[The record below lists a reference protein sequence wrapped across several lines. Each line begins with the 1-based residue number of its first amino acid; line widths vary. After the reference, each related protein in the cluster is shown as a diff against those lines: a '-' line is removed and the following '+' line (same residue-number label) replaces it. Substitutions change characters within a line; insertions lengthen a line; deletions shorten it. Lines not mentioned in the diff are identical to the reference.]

1 MNIIWTFL
9 IIISI
14 VFGFINGTTNE
25 VVNAFLNSLQTS
37 VKVAFSLIGIMAFW
51 LGIMNIAKKSGLI
64 EAFSKLISPLIR
76 LIFKEIPK
84 DNEATTSIALNFTA
98 NALGLSNAATPFGIK
113 AMEDMQKLN
122 PEKEKATNSMCTFL
136 GMNTAGFQLIPTS
149 TLAILTAARA
159 TNPTE
164 IIVPA
169 IITTTIAFISAI
181 ILSKIFERMFK
192 W

>member
-113 AMEDMQKLN
+113 AMEDMQKIN

>member
-149 TLAILTAARA
+149 TLAILTAAGA

>member
-1 MNIIWTFL
+1 MNFIWTFL

-14 VFGFINGTTNE
+14 IFSFINGTTQD
-25 VVNAFLNSLQTS
+25 VVNAFLSSLQTS

-122 PEKEKATNSMCTFL
+122 PNKEKATNSMCTFL

-149 TLAILTAARA
+149 TLAILTSLGA

-169 IITTTIAFISAI
+169 IITTTIAFVSAI
-181 ILSKIFERMFK
+181 ILSKIFERMFE